1 MCLLGKSRS
10 IITARAGTHCEVL
23 GIDRV
28 DLENIVKEFPIIQW
42 YIRNDQIQLFTCYTF
57 SQLQKIIRE
66 YRKNQMAGKLAALTC
81 RNIKIPPRNFVKHD
95 TFSALAIAMTVPV
108 NIITR

>member
-1 MCLLGKSRS
+1 MIKSNYLHV
-10 IITARAGTHCEVL
+10 IH
-23 GIDRV
+23 
-28 DLENIVKEFPIIQW
+28 
-42 YIRNDQIQLFTCYTF
+42 F

-66 YRKNQMAGKLAALTC
+66 YRKKQMAGKLAALTC